1 MSLDQSSAAFSSYLN
16 LIGANSGTGGGGQMT
31 GLIFPMVDER
41 NKRGRPPKK
50 PKPAEQEQKEKNLLN
65 QKIMEQIQQQQ
76 HALGLTI
83 TPMIQT
89 LQMEQDKP
97 EDVQKSGEDN
107 SNAQF

>member
-1 MSLDQSSAAFSSYLN
+1 MPTDAFMSLDQSSAAFSSYLN
-16 LIGANSGTGGGGQMT
+16 LIGANSGPGGGGQMT

-65 QKIMEQIQQQQ
+65 QKIMEQIHQQQQ
-76 HALGLTI
+76 ALGLTI

-89 LQMEQDKP
+89 I
-97 EDVQKSGEDN
+97 
-107 SNAQF
+107 